1 MKENLLKIYCSLMIY
16 GHRAG
21 CHQRADRSFFWK
33 GFQFPLCARCTG
45 VLISYIF
52 SLPMFLI
59 FGGNF
64 WICVVLMAVMFV
76 DWFIQYLKIKEST
89 NLRRLITGICGGYG
103 IMTIQIMCLQYLLS
117 KIM

>member
-16 GHRAG
+16 GHRVG

-52 SLPMFLI
+52 SLPIFLI

-64 WICVVLMAVMFV
+64 AVCVVLMAVMFV

-89 NLRRLITGICGGYG
+89 NLRRLITGMCGGYG
-103 IMTIQIMCLQYLLS
+103 IMTIQIMFFQYLIGQ
-117 KIM
+117 IM